1 MKKRITPVQTLSLG
15 YVAVILLGAILLSLP
30 FSSVNNQYSNF
41 IDALFTSTS
50 AVSTTGLAVVDT
62 GSYYSTF
69 GQVVIITLV
78 QVGGLGYMIFF
89 AFISLSVGY
98 RFTINGKRLLNESI
112 ARPATIDLKRFIKSV
127 VLFTVFFE
135 FIGAIVFIFIFLK
148 RYPLAESI
156 FSAAFHSISAFC
168 TAGFSLYSDSFTFYA
183 NDFTTNLITAIITI
197 AGGIGFFVLHDV
209 SQYFIDLFKRK
220 HPTRLTNHSK
230 LVLLVTVILIVGG
243 SLFLVLTAGDKSDL
257 SSLESKI
264 YTATF
269 QAISAS
275 TTTGFNSVD
284 IGTMNAISLLCL
296 VFLMFIGASPGG
308 TGGGIKT
315 STFGI
320 ILLFVKKVIG
330 NRDEICVFSRRISLA
345 VVEKAIAITILA
357 AVYLLLV
364 VFVLAISERFSIFQL
379 LFEAT
384 SALGTVGLSMGIT
397 PTLSPLGKIVIIM
410 TMLVGRIGP
419 LAIGYSLI
427 GKPQIKRYY
436 YPKGNVVVG

>member
-1 MKKRITPVQTLSLG
+1 MKNRVTPVQTLSLG

-30 FSSVNNQYSNF
+30 FSSANYQYSSF
-41 IDALFTSTS
+41 LDSLFTAAS

-89 AFISLSVGY
+89 AFISITLGY
-98 RFTINGKRLLNESI
+98 RFTINGKQLLNESV
-112 ARPATIDLKRFIKSV
+112 ARPATIDLKRFIKAV
-127 VLFTVFFE
+127 ILFTVLFE
-135 FIGAIVFIFIFLK
+135 FIGALVLMFIFLEQ
-148 RYPLAESI
+148 YPLAESLY
-156 FSAAFHSISAFC
+156 SAVFHSISAFC

-183 NDFTTNLITAIITI
+183 NDFSANLIIAIITI
-197 AGGIGFFVLHDV
+197 AGGIGFFVLYDV
-209 SQYFIDLFKRK
+209 SQYIVQKFKRK
-220 HPTRLTNHSK
+220 YPTRLTDHSK
-230 LVLLVTVILIVGG
+230 LVLLITFVLMVGG
-243 SLFLVLTAGDKSDL
+243 SLFLFLTADNKSNVN
-257 SSLESKI
+257 SLDSKI
-264 YTATF
+264 YAATF

-284 IGTMNAISLLCL
+284 IGSMNALSLLCL

-330 NRDEICVFSRRISLA
+330 NRDEICVFSRRISLS

-364 VFVLAISERFSIFQL
+364 VFVLTISEKFSIIQL
-379 LFEAT
+379 LFEVT

-397 PTLSPLGKIVIIM
+397 SSLSPLGKILIII

>member
-15 YVAVILLGAILLSLP
+15 YVAVILFGTILLWLP
-30 FSSVNNQYSNF
+30 FSSVNYQYSSF
-41 IDALFTSTS
+41 VDALFTSAS
-50 AVSTTGLAVVDT
+50 AVSTTGLVVVDT
-62 GSYYSTF
+62 GSYYSKF

-112 ARPATIDLKRFIKSV
+112 ARPTTIDLKRFTKSV
-127 VLFTVFFE
+127 ILFTAFFE
-135 FIGAIVFIFIFLK
+135 FIGAVVFIFIFLK
-148 RYPLAESI
+148 RYPLAESVY
-156 FSAAFHSISAFC
+156 SAVFHSISAFC

-183 NDFTTNLITAIITI
+183 NDFLTNLIIAIITI

-209 SQYFIDLFKRK
+209 SQYIVDIFKRK
-220 HPTRLTNHSK
+220 HPTRLTDHSK
-230 LVLLVTVILIVGG
+230 LVLLVTASLIVGG
-243 SLFLVLTAGDKSDL
+243 SFFLILTADTNL
-257 SSLESKI
+257 NFNSLDSKI
-264 YTATF
+264 YASTF

-284 IGTMNAISLLCL
+284 IGSMNAISLLCV

-330 NRDEICVFSRRISLA
+330 NRDEICVFNRRVSLS

-357 AVYLLLV
+357 AVYLLFV
-364 VFVLAISERFSIFQL
+364 VIVLAVSERISIFQL

-397 PTLSPLGKIVIIM
+397 SNLSPLGKILIII

>member
-1 MKKRITPVQTLSLG
+1 MKKRITPVQTLTFG
-15 YVAVILLGAILLSLP
+15 YVAVILLGAILLYLP

-41 IDALFTSTS
+41 IDALFTSAS
-50 AVSTTGLAVVDT
+50 AVSTTGLVVVDT
-62 GSYYSTF
+62 GSYYSAF

-112 ARPATIDLKRFIKSV
+112 ARPAVVDLKKFVKSV
-127 VLFTVFFE
+127 ILFTAFFE

-156 FSAAFHSISAFC
+156 FSAVFHSISAFC
-168 TAGFSLYSDSFTFYA
+168 TAGFSLYADSFTFYA
-183 NDFTTNLITAIITI
+183 NDLTANLIIAIITI

-220 HPTRLTNHSK
+220 HPTQLTDHSK
-230 LVLLVTVILIVGG
+230 LVLLVTVILMVGG
-243 SLFLVLTAGDKSDL
+243 SLFLVLTAGGKSDL
-257 SSLESKI
+257 NSLESKI
-264 YTATF
+264 YTTTF
-269 QAISAS
+269 QVISAS

-284 IGTMNAISLLCL
+284 IGTMNAVSLLCL

-330 NRDEICVFSRRISLA
+330 NRDEICVFSRRISLS

-357 AVYLLLV
+357 SVYLLLV
-364 VFVLAISERFSIFQL
+364 VFVLAISERFSLFQL

-397 PTLSPLGKIVIIM
+397 PSLSPLGKILIII

>member
-1 MKKRITPVQTLSLG
+1 MKNRVTPVQTLSLG
-15 YVAVILLGAILLSLP
+15 YVAVILFGAILLCLP
-30 FSSVNNQYSNF
+30 FSSANYQYTSF
-41 IDALFTSTS
+41 IDALFTSAS

-62 GSYYSTF
+62 GSYYSIF
-69 GQVVIITLV
+69 GQVVIIALV

-135 FIGAIVFIFIFLK
+135 LVGAIVFIFIFLK

-156 FSAAFHSISAFC
+156 FSATFHSISAFC

-183 NDFTTNLITAIITI
+183 NDFTTNLIIAIITI

-209 SQYFIDLFKRK
+209 SKYIVDIFKRK
-220 HPTRLTNHSK
+220 HPTRLTDHSK
-230 LVLLVTVILIVGG
+230 LVLLVTASLIVGG
-243 SLFLVLTAGDKSDL
+243 SFFIILTTDTNL
-257 SSLESKI
+257 NLNSLDSKI
-264 YTATF
+264 YASTF

-397 PTLSPLGKIVIIM
+397 PTLSPLGKVVIIM

-436 YPKGNVVVG
+436 YPQGNVVVG